1 MTFLFF
7 PLGGRLSFMYNSII
21 GKDPNDL
28 TFVIDG
34 KEIIIESAKFTKT
47 MDVCADTFSGIMPWE
62 PGNDKIIDDLTKPF
76 KYKNCGV
83 YLGGELQSAMVL
95 YDISHRTNAQGTVKE
110 FEAYSKTADLID
122 STVVPPYEM
131 NNVTLSD
138 RAKQQ
143 CRPLGINVIIGD
155 DAAKKMLSQ
164 RRIVTMVER
173 PVVFTLS
180 LNIFNGPIFADV
192 KLDQVEKSSYV
203 TDEKRFGRVSAK
215 PTETIFKHLSDLA
228 RQRGLLLAATKIGDL
243 LITRANDKSIPIG
256 TIIEAP
262 IGPASSL
269 GMEYSAKFSGR
280 DRFSTYR
287 ALVKT
292 PQHGRTK
299 YQYMT
304 SDPIVKIPR
313 LLTFDA
319 DDNIP
324 GDALNAAVW
333 RKNKAAAD
341 AMTINFPVSS
351 WYGPDKKLW
360 EPNTIVTVMSK
371 TLNIDWGFEFLI
383 TRVEFIF
390 DNQGC
395 RAVLQFKPPTAYS
408 TGEIKEPWT

>member
-1 MTFLFF
+1 
-7 PLGGRLSFMYNSII
+7 MYNSIPF
-21 GKDPNDL
+21 KDPNDL
-28 TFVIDG
+28 TFIIDG
-34 KEIIIESAKFTKT
+34 KEILIESAKFTKT
-47 MDVCADTFSGIMPWE
+47 MDVCADTFSGVMPWE
-62 PGNDKIIDDLTKPF
+62 PGKDKNVDDLTKPF

-95 YDISHRTNAQGTVKE
+95 YDITHRTNAQGTIKE
-110 FEAYSKTADLID
+110 LEAYSKTADLID
-122 STVVPPYEM
+122 STVVPPYET
-131 NNVTLSD
+131 NNMTLSD

-155 DAAKKMLSQ
+155 DAAKKMLAQ
-164 RRIVTMVER
+164 RRIVTIVER
-173 PVVFTLS
+173 PVAYEITGRIFTAPYAA
-180 LNIFNGPIFADV
+180 GV
-192 KLDQVEKSSYV
+192 KMDQTEKSTYV
-203 TDEKRFGRVSAK
+203 TDEKRFPRIAAK
-215 PTETIFKHLSDLA
+215 PTDTIFKHLSDLA

-243 LITRANDKSIPIG
+243 LITRANDKALPIG
-256 TIIEAP
+256 TIIEEN
-262 IGPASSL
+262 STL

-292 PQHGRTK
+292 PSHGRTK
-299 YQYMT
+299 YQYMAK
-304 SDPIVKIPR
+304 DPLIKIPR

-333 RKNKAAAD
+333 RRNKAWAD

-360 EPNTIVTVMSK
+360 EPNTIVSVMSK
-371 TLNIDWGFEFLI
+371 TLNIEWGFEFLI

-408 TGEIKEPWT
+408 TGEIKEPWD